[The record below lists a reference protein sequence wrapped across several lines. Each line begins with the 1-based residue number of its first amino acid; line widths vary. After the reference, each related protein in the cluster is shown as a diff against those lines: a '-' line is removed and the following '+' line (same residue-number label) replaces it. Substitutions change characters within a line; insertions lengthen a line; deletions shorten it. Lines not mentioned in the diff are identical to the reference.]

1 MPKNLLKALM
11 KILIK
16 KMSNKD
22 LLSNVKK
29 LRELTGVGF
38 NDCKFALD
46 ETNGDI
52 EKSIEFLRK
61 KGIAK
66 ASKKMS
72 RTASEGLA
80 IVKESK
86 GQISLIE
93 INSETD
99 FVAKNEDFINFCK
112 ELSEINFLVRS
123 DINELTKTKM
133 KNDLSVKDNL
143 VNLIAKIG
151 EKITIRRAKFFD
163 NSNGTNFFYVHSAL
177 DKGIGKIISIVKLEG
192 IQKGKN
198 DEIGNKIAMHIAASN
213 PLAIDKDNIDKKLVD
228 KELEI
233 IKAEIVNS
241 GKPKEMAEK
250 ISKGKISKFLNDNS
264 LLNQIWIMDPKK
276 KITDVLK
283 ENSLEKPLKILDF
296 IRYKVGEGV

>member
-1 MPKNLLKALM
+1 
-11 KILIK
+11 
-16 KMSNKD
+16 MSNKD
-22 LLSNVKK
+22 LLDNIKK
-29 LRELTGVGF
+29 LREMTGVGF
-38 NDCKFALD
+38 KDCKVALD
-46 ETNGDI
+46 ETNGDLD
-52 EKSIEFLRK
+52 KSIEFLRK

-72 RTASEGLA
+72 RTASEGLVL
-80 IVKESK
+80 VKESDGK
-86 GQISLIE
+86 VSIIE

-99 FVAKNEDFINFCK
+99 FVAKNQDFINFCK
-112 ELSEINFLVRS
+112 ELSELNFKSNS
-123 DINELTKTKM
+123 DLDKLNNTKM
-133 KNDLSVKDNL
+133 KNGIIVKDNL

-163 NSNGTNFFYVHSAL
+163 NSNGDNFSYVHSAIEE
-177 DKGIGKIISIVKLEG
+177 GIGKIISIVKLEG
-192 IQKGKN
+192 ISKGKN
-198 DEIGNKIAMHIAASN
+198 DDIGVKIAMHIAASN
-213 PLAIDKDNIDKKLVD
+213 PLAIDADNIEKSLVD

-276 KITDVLK
+276 KVSEILN
-283 ENSLEKPLKILDF
+283 ENSSEKKIKILDF
-296 IRYKVGEGV
+296 IRYKVGEGI

>member
-1 MPKNLLKALM
+1 
-11 KILIK
+11 
-16 KMSNKD
+16 MSNKD
-22 LLSNVKK
+22 LLDSIKK

-38 NDCKFALD
+38 KDCKLALD
-46 ETNGDI
+46 EMKGDI

-80 IVKESK
+80 LVKQENGK
-86 GQISLIE
+86 ISIIE

-99 FVAKNEDFINFCK
+99 FVAKNQDFINFCK
-112 ELSEINFLVRS
+112 EVSEINFNSKGNIDVL
-123 DINELTKTKM
+123 NESKM
-133 KNDLSVKDNL
+133 KNGVKVKDNL

-151 EKITIRRAKFFD
+151 EKITIRRANFFD
-163 NSNGTNFFYVHSAL
+163 NLNGYNFFYVHSAIEN
-177 DKGIGKIISIVKLEG
+177 GIGKIISIVKIEG
-192 IQKGKN
+192 IVKGKN
-198 DEIGNKIAMHIAASN
+198 EEIGSKIAMHVAASS
-213 PLAIDKDNIDKKLVD
+213 PLALDTDGIKKEIVD

-233 IKAEIVNS
+233 IKAEITNS
-241 GKPKEMAEK
+241 GKPSEMAEK
-250 ISKGKISKFLNDNS
+250 IAKGKISKFLNENS

-276 KITDVLK
+276 KVADILK
-283 ENSLEKPLKILDF
+283 DQTIDKPIKILDF

>member
-1 MPKNLLKALM
+1 
-11 KILIK
+11 
-16 KMSNKD
+16 MSNKD
-22 LLSNVKK
+22 LLDNIKR

-38 NDCKFALD
+38 KDCKIALD
-46 ETNGDI
+46 ETKGDV

-80 IVKESK
+80 LVKADEGK
-86 GQISLIE
+86 ISVIE

-99 FVAKNEDFINFCK
+99 FVAKNLEFINFCK
-112 ELSEINFLVRS
+112 EISDLNFKVKS
-123 DINELTKTKM
+123 DVIKLNEEKM
-133 KNDLSVKDNL
+133 KNGVAVKDNL

-151 EKITIRRAKFFD
+151 EKITIRRANFFD
-163 NSNGTNFFYVHSAL
+163 NDEGLNFFYVHSAL
-177 DKGIGKIISIVKLEG
+177 ENGIGKIISIVKIDG
-192 IQKGKN
+192 IIKGKN
-198 DEIGNKIAMHIAASN
+198 DEIGSKVAMHIAASN
-213 PLAIDKDNIDKKLVD
+213 PLAINESDIDQTLID

-233 IKAEIVNS
+233 IKAEIANS
-241 GKPKEMAEK
+241 GKPNEMVEK
-250 ISKGKISKFLNDNS
+250 ISKGKLSKFLNENS

-276 KITDVLK
+276 KVSNILS
-283 ENSLEKPLKILDF
+283 ENSIDKPLKILDF